1 MAIRIQLHRAGART
15 IAEFRS
21 DGIVLNTGADL
32 LELLMMAR
40 AQDTS
45 NLAVHEANIASGFFD
60 LKTGV
65 AGDALQKL
73 VNYRGRLAIVGDITR
88 YLERTES
95 LRALVRECNRGR
107 DVRFVATME
116 ELLDAPITEPGTD
129 AAGS

>member
-21 DGIVLNTGADL
+21 DGIVLNAGADL

-45 NLAVHEANIASGFFD
+45 NLAVHEANIAPGFFD